1 MSSRAT
7 QRVVVLKGGLSLE
20 KEISLLSGSCCA
32 AALRELDKYE
42 VLELVADRSV
52 AKILEDLSP
61 DIVFNALHGRWGE
74 DGCIQGLLEWLKIP
88 YTHSG
93 ILASSICM
101 NKEKTKLAYSLA
113 NLPSPKSVSN
123 SISETSCEALQNSTY
138 VIKPINEGS
147 SLGIK
152 FISKGSNDVPV
163 SDNEFHK
170 RFMIEQF
177 IPGKDLTVTVVG
189 SGNASK
195 ALAVTD
201 IVTDGWYDYHSK
213 YSPGE
218 SIHVLPAD
226 IPKEIR
232 DLCLTFATKAHQKL
246 GCRGISRTDFRWD
259 QTKGEDGIFLLE
271 TNNQPGM
278 TPTSLAPEQALF
290 CGITVSELCSRLVK
304 DASCN
309 R

>member
-1 MSSRAT
+1 MSSRTT
-7 QRVVVLKGGLSLE
+7 QRVVVLKGGISLE
-20 KEISLLSGSCCA
+20 KEISMVSGSCCA
-32 AALRELDKYE
+32 AALREIDEYE

-52 AKILEDLSP
+52 ANTLKDLSP
-61 DIVFNALHGRWGE
+61 DVVFNALHGRWGE

-93 ILASSICM
+93 VLASSICM
-101 NKEKTKLAYSLA
+101 NKEKTKLVYSLA
-113 NLPSPKSVSN
+113 NLPCPKSIIN
-123 SISETSCEALQNSTY
+123 SINKTLFETLPDSTY

-147 SLGIK
+147 SLGIR
-152 FISKGSNDVPV
+152 FISKGTNDLTK
-163 SDNEFHK
+163 SGDEFLEN
-170 RFMIEQF
+170 FMIEQF
-177 IPGKDLTVTVVG
+177 IPGKDLTVTVLG
-189 SGNASK
+189 SGDNSK

-201 IVTDGWYDYHSK
+201 IITDGWYDYNSK
-213 YSPGE
+213 YSPGG

-226 IPKEIR
+226 IPLDIK
-232 DLCLTFATKAHQKL
+232 DLCLAFAKRAHQQL

-259 QTKGEDGIFLLE
+259 QTKGKDGIYLLE

-278 TPTSLAPEQALF
+278 TPTSLAPEQASF
-290 CGITVSELCSRLVK
+290 CGISISELCSRLVE